1 MEFWK
6 MNGAGN
12 DFIIINNFKGNI
24 PAEKFPYIAETLCER
39 HLSIGADGF
48 MVVAQPSEEYKDKA
62 DFKMLFFNSDGSL
75 GEMCGNGAR
84 CICRYGYETGLSGET
99 QRIETT
105 AGLVTGKRI
114 SERTYKIRL
123 NDPSV
128 IKLDEEIKVGNK
140 SVRASYVELGDP
152 GIPHSVVEIKDLEK
166 YPLDKLFELGR
177 SIRFYEGYPKG
188 ANVNFY
194 ELIGDDHI
202 IEKTYERGVEDFTYA
217 CGTGTGSVVAALT
230 LKGLVSGKDVKV
242 DVRGGRLN
250 VDIDRDKKDPGH
262 INNIYLKGP
271 TNIVA
276 KGDVLDEELE
286 L

>member
-1 MEFWK
+1 

-48 MVVAQPSEEYKDKA
+48 MVVTQPSEEYKDRA
-62 DFKMLFFNSDGSL
+62 DFKMMFFNSDGSL

-84 CICRYGYETGLSGET
+84 CICRYGYETGLSGDV

-114 SERTYKIRL
+114 SERTYRIRL
-123 NDPSV
+123 NDPST
-128 IKLDEEIKVGNK
+128 IKIDEELDVNGRKIT
-140 SVRASYVELGDP
+140 ASYVELGDP
-152 GIPHSVVEIKDLEK
+152 GIPHSVVEIENLAG
-166 YPLDKLFELGR
+166 YPNDKLFELGR
-177 SIRFYEGYPKG
+177 AIRYYKGYPKG

-194 ELIGDDHI
+194 EVIDNDHL

-217 CGTGTGSVVAALT
+217 CGTGTGSVVSVLT
-230 LKGLVSGKDVKV
+230 LKGKVSGKDVKV
-242 DVRGGRLN
+242 DVRGGRLS
-250 VDIDRDKKDPGH
+250 VDIDRDVKDPGH
-262 INNIYLKGP
+262 INNIFLEGP

-276 KGDVLDEELE
+276 KGEVFDEELE